1 MSNLKTLYERI
12 EADYWS
18 MRDEWREYGFD
29 DLMAEVED
37 IAKYKSIFNFIM
49 EHEPFSE
56 EQAEHFLVM
65 DNPFLFICN
74 RYNPLESETHEEYQ
88 TLIDDIYN
96 HKLTDMKDTPC
107 FAELKWKIF
116 KLWEEYQNL
125 TVVYVDEVDIRHV
138 IEGMNDSEFI
148 ISEYDS
154 KQLMQ
159 FKNPLLALA
168 LETGRSDDSF
178 KEQVEH
184 AIEVFE
190 NVDLLTYKFEL
201 EKENILPETKQRH
214 DAIIELMS
222 IVPDFHFQT
231 AMRWLDLNRAINES
245 MLESDGEDNP
255 YQEFIKTIKDIKEE
269 HGAELLQKVFDMG
282 AEIVIQP
289 IELVEVAKYL
299 ADGGD
304 VDRVSELADE
314 DFFLVPYE
322 AQKQGGMDLC

>member
-1 MSNLKTLYERI
+1 M
-12 EADYWS
+12 
-18 MRDEWREYGFD
+18 
-29 DLMAEVED
+29 
-37 IAKYKSIFNFIM
+37 
-49 EHEPFSE
+49 
-56 EQAEHFLVM
+56 
-65 DNPFLFICN
+65 
-74 RYNPLESETHEEYQ
+74 HEEFQ
-88 TLIDDIYN
+88 TVVDDIYN
-96 HKLTDMKDTPC
+96 NKLSEVVNKYNG
-107 FAELKWKIF
+107 ELRWKLHLE
-116 KLWEEYQNL
+116 KEEYEGKLARRVDKNAWDN
-125 TVVYVDEVDIRHV
+125 VVNNVFRDDFRF
-138 IEGMNDSEFI
+138 D
-148 ISEYDS
+148 EYDA
-154 KQLMQ
+154 KVLLQ
-159 FKNPLLALA
+159 FKEPIFVLV
-168 LETGRSDDSF
+168 
-178 KEQVEH
+178 KEIGSTNEPFEQQ
-184 AIEVFE
+184 IERMMKNLGE
-190 NVDLLTYKFEL
+190 VDLLTYQHEL
-201 EKENILPETKQRH
+201 NKERILPETKQRH

>member
-12 EADYWS
+12 EKEYYGL
-18 MRDEWREYGFD
+18 RDEWSEYEFEE
-29 DLMAEVED
+29 LMVD
-37 IAKYKSIFNFIM
+37 VGKIAKMKSIYNFIRQN
-49 EHEPFSE
+49 ESFTE
-56 EQAEHFLVM
+56 EQAEHFLKM
-65 DNPFLFICN
+65 DNPFQFICS
-74 RYNPLESETHEEYQ
+74 RYNPSTEELHEEFQ
-88 TLIDDIYN
+88 TVVDDIYN
-96 HKLTDMKDTPC
+96 NKLSEVVNKYNG
-107 FAELKWKIF
+107 ELRWKLHLE
-116 KLWEEYQNL
+116 KEEYEGKLARRVDKNAWDN
-125 TVVYVDEVDIRHV
+125 VVNNVFRDDFRF
-138 IEGMNDSEFI
+138 D
-148 ISEYDS
+148 EYDA
-154 KQLMQ
+154 KVLLQ
-159 FKNPLLALA
+159 FKEPIFVLV
-168 LETGRSDDSF
+168 
-178 KEQVEH
+178 KEIGSTNEPFEQQ
-184 AIEVFE
+184 IERMMKNLGE
-190 NVDLLTYKFEL
+190 VDLLTYQHEL
-201 EKENILPETKQRH
+201 NKERILPETKQRH

-322 AQKQGGMDLC
+322 EQKQGGMDLC

>member
-12 EADYWS
+12 EKEYYGL
-18 MRDEWREYGFD
+18 RDEWSEYEFEE
-29 DLMAEVED
+29 LMVD
-37 IAKYKSIFNFIM
+37 VGKIAKMKSIYNFIRQN
-49 EHEPFSE
+49 ESFTE
-56 EQAEHFLVM
+56 EQAEHFLKM
-65 DNPFLFICN
+65 DNPFQFICS
-74 RYNPLESETHEEYQ
+74 RYNPSTEELYEEFQ
-88 TLIDDIYN
+88 TVVDDIYN
-96 HKLTDMKDTPC
+96 NKLSEVVNKYNG
-107 FAELKWKIF
+107 ELRWK
-116 KLWEEYQNL
+116 L
-125 TVVYVDEVDIRHV
+125 H
-138 IEGMNDSEFI
+138 
-148 ISEYDS
+148 
-154 KQLMQ
+154 
-159 FKNPLLALA
+159 
-168 LETGRSDDSF
+168 
-178 KEQVEH
+178 
-184 AIEVFE
+184 
-190 NVDLLTYKFEL
+190 L
-201 EKENILPETKQRH
+201 EKEEYEGKLARRVDKNAWDNVVNNVFRYDFRFDEYDAKVLLQFKEPIFVLVKEIGSTNEPFEQQIERMMKNLGEVDLFTYQHELNKERILPETKQRH

-255 YQEFIKTIKDIKEE
+255 YQEFVKTMKDIKEV
-269 HGAELLQKVFDMG
+269 HGTDLLQKVFDMG

>member
-12 EADYWS
+12 EKEYYGL
-18 MRDEWREYGFD
+18 RDEWSEYEFEE
-29 DLMAEVED
+29 LMVD
-37 IAKYKSIFNFIM
+37 VGKIAKMKSIYNFIRQN
-49 EHEPFSE
+49 ESFTE
-56 EQAEHFLVM
+56 EQAEHFLKM
-65 DNPFLFICN
+65 DNPFQFICS
-74 RYNPLESETHEEYQ
+74 RYNPSTEELYEEFQ
-88 TLIDDIYN
+88 TVVDDIYN
-96 HKLTDMKDTPC
+96 NKLSEVVNKYNG
-107 FAELKWKIF
+107 ELRWK
-116 KLWEEYQNL
+116 L
-125 TVVYVDEVDIRHV
+125 H
-138 IEGMNDSEFI
+138 
-148 ISEYDS
+148 
-154 KQLMQ
+154 
-159 FKNPLLALA
+159 
-168 LETGRSDDSF
+168 
-178 KEQVEH
+178 
-184 AIEVFE
+184 
-190 NVDLLTYKFEL
+190 L
-201 EKENILPETKQRH
+201 EKEEYEGKLARRVDKNAWDNVVNNVFRDDFRFDEYDAKVLLQFKEPIFVLVKEIGSTNEPFEQQIERMMKNLGEVDLFTYQHELNKERILPETKQRH

-255 YQEFIKTIKDIKEE
+255 YQEFVKTMKDIKEV
-269 HGAELLQKVFDMG
+269 HGTDLLQKVFDMG

>member
-12 EADYWS
+12 EKEYYGL
-18 MRDEWREYGFD
+18 RDEWSEYEFEE
-29 DLMAEVED
+29 LMVD
-37 IAKYKSIFNFIM
+37 VGKIAKMKSIYNFIRQN
-49 EHEPFSE
+49 ESFTE
-56 EQAEHFLVM
+56 EQAEHFLKM
-65 DNPFLFICN
+65 DNPFQFICS
-74 RYNPLESETHEEYQ
+74 RYNPSTEELHEEIQ
-88 TLIDDIYN
+88 TVVDDIYN
-96 HKLTDMKDTPC
+96 NKLSEVVNKYNG
-107 FAELKWKIF
+107 ELRWKLHLE
-116 KLWEEYQNL
+116 KEEYEGKLARRVDKNAWDN
-125 TVVYVDEVDIRHV
+125 VVNNVFRDDFRF
-138 IEGMNDSEFI
+138 D
-148 ISEYDS
+148 EYDA
-154 KQLMQ
+154 KVLLQ
-159 FKNPLLALA
+159 FKEPIFVLV
-168 LETGRSDDSF
+168 
-178 KEQVEH
+178 KEIGSTNEPFEQQ
-184 AIEVFE
+184 IERMMKNLGE
-190 NVDLLTYKFEL
+190 VDLLTYQHEL
-201 EKENILPETKQRH
+201 NKERILPETKQRH

-322 AQKQGGMDLC
+322 EQKQGGMDLC